1 MVVDDQMTLKDDH
14 DVAEEVEQLL
24 IDSNEN
30 VVDALVH
37 IDPYNANRAAQGEI
51 KTIEK

>member
-1 MVVDDQMTLKDDH
+1 
-14 DVAEEVEQLL
+14 L
-24 IDSNEN
+24 IDSDEN

-37 IDPYNANRAAQGEI
+37 IDPYNANRYIQGDI